1 MTTTATQNIGSVAQ
15 IFGAVVDVRF
25 PPGKLPAIYSAILV
39 QDAKAGIDMTLEV
52 AQHLGNDVA
61 RCVAMASTDGCRRG
75 MKAVDTG
82 APIKVP
88 VGDACKG
95 RIFNLLGMAAAGG
108 QPPLTHAWVS
118 REVVTHPRCWPHVA
132 LVGCFRLALR

>member
-1 MTTTATQNIGSVAQ
+1 MTTATANATANIGSVAQ

-25 PPGKLPAIYSAILV
+25 PPGKLPAIYSAIEV
-39 QDAKAGIDMTLEV
+39 KDEKAGINLMLEV

-95 RIFNLLGMAAAGG
+95 RIFNLLGQALDESAGRG
-108 QPPLTHAWVS
+108 
-118 REVVTHPRCWPHVA
+118 
-132 LVGCFRLALR
+132 